1 MISFLSFALFA
12 SFQPDG
18 EEVHPNELDDEME
31 PEDMDEIDEMDEE
44 GAPNLDQRF
53 PSRTRLTFSISVSG
67 LPIMDDEDDERD
79 EMTEGEEELVR
90 MHLL

>member
-1 MISFLSFALFA
+1 
-12 SFQPDG
+12 
-18 EEVHPNELDDEME
+18 ME